1 MFRHLL
7 HGLEVELRVE
17 QRQLHLLAHRGHVS
31 LAEQKL
37 GRAAPAI
44 AALGV
49 RQFQHVVCGLTN
61 RAQDGTAP
69 DRERSAGGTWR
80 AASVQ
85 DRIIEWAE
93 ATPMSDKGKEQWA
106 RVPFNVSHNI
116 LGCDVVFGD
125 GTTARLGRQD
135 VNKKIFQQIRTGQK
149 ADMGQMLTFLLQ
161 KTNTRKQSLITPA
174 ALAEAFEKGVSVGK
188 PHLKLSFPPGACALL
203 SSGAKKDVR
212 HIVFDVEFTLRPK
225 ESS

>member
-1 MFRHLL
+1 
-7 HGLEVELRVE
+7 
-17 QRQLHLLAHRGHVS
+17 
-31 LAEQKL
+31 
-37 GRAAPAI
+37 
-44 AALGV
+44 
-49 RQFQHVVCGLTN
+49 
-61 RAQDGTAP
+61 
-69 DRERSAGGTWR
+69 
-80 AASVQ
+80 
-85 DRIIEWAE
+85 
-93 ATPMSDKGKEQWA
+93 MSDNGKEQWA
-106 RVPFNVSHNI
+106 KVPFNVSHNV

-135 VNKKIFQQIRTGQK
+135 VNKK

>member
-1 MFRHLL
+1 
-7 HGLEVELRVE
+7 
-17 QRQLHLLAHRGHVS
+17 
-31 LAEQKL
+31 
-37 GRAAPAI
+37 
-44 AALGV
+44 
-49 RQFQHVVCGLTN
+49 
-61 RAQDGTAP
+61 
-69 DRERSAGGTWR
+69 
-80 AASVQ
+80 
-85 DRIIEWAE
+85 
-93 ATPMSDKGKEQWA
+93 MSDKGKEQWA
-106 RVPFNVSHNI
+106 KVPFNLSHNI

-188 PHLKLSFPPGACALL
+188 PRLKLSFPPGACALL
-203 SSGAKKDVR
+203 SRGAPKDVR